1 MTRRQRL
8 APMSI
13 LLMLTLLLAGC
24 MAAASPDWGIAE
36 GEVMTVISD
45 DGKSVTVHNRLSSST
60 GEWAEGDLLPLIG
73 CNDGTVPEMLNGV
86 SASTEGGSPIT
97 ISGWLSHDK
106 TFTDGGGKDNVAAH
120 AIVMEIVDWDEVQD
134 WVIEDVTHVAIDDWE
149 SPTILEGRPLGQ
161 ADAKF
166 PDPGWAVLGLIPAS
180 EKVNDGFAALNEWNR
195 PIRLE
200 GYLMG
205 ENDYHGQ
212 YGYPEVRNC
221 ELVDG
226 TDEGYAGMFVVTS
239 FQVGDRKVVNADSD
253 YQMGDIP
260 LVGRVLYL
268 MIVVLGGAGGAFGL
282 FVYSTASIRAQA
294 AADAKM
300 MLTDEQIRGARE
312 VAGQVREHKRATEHL
327 KSRKTEDLDFSSK
340 DDDDDDEPTVDLKA
354 FDIGGMLDD
363 DEGSD
368 VSEFLLDKKKG
379 VRHGAS
385 VVQTEAAAVMDDDLA
400 DMAEEAE
407 FEAEAAA
414 APSRRF
420 ERRSS
425 SVVSSDDRDGP
436 RRGRDPSG
444 PSQCRDPS
452 GPSQG
457 RDPSGPSQGRSRD
470 GPSRDDDRG
479 GRGGRGPERGG
490 DRGRDD
496 DGGRR
501 ASIRGIERREEPRRE
516 ERGGRSG
523 RSSGGREGDG
533 RGFTVAGGLDRGE
546 SRDDQRSSTRG
557 GERGGQSHSRGR
569 ERDRKGPSAERRGEA
584 RGGSR
589 GGGREGGGR
598 GEERGGREPQRRE
611 VRRSR
616 RSGPPQ
622 EERRE
627 EEREPP
633 RRKPQR
639 ETRKGPSVAED
650 ESFSDFSFD

>member
-1 MTRRQRL
+1 
-8 APMSI
+8 
-13 LLMLTLLLAGC
+13 
-24 MAAASPDWGIAE
+24 MASASPDWGIAE

-45 DGKSVTVHNRLSSST
+45 GGKSVTVHNRLSSSQ

-73 CNDGTVPEMLNGV
+73 CNNGTVPEMLNAV
-86 SASTEGGSPIT
+86 TPANEGGSPIT
-97 ISGWLSHDK
+97 VSGWLSHDK
-106 TFTDGGGKDNVAAH
+106 KFTDGGGKDNVAAH
-120 AIVMEIVDWDEVQD
+120 AIVMELVDWDEVQD
-134 WVIEDVTHVAIDDWE
+134 WVIEDVTHVAIDDWD

-180 EKVNDGFAALNEWNR
+180 ETVNDGFAALNEWNR

-221 ELVDG
+221 KLVDG
-226 TDEGYAGMFVVTS
+226 SDEGYGGVFVVTS
-239 FQVGDRKVVNADSD
+239 FQVGDRSVVDADSG

-260 LVGRVLYL
+260 VVGRVLYL

-294 AADAKM
+294 AADAKT

-312 VAGQVREHKRATEHL
+312 VAGQVREHEKATEHL
-327 KSRKTEDLDFSSK
+327 NSRKTEDIDFSPK
-340 DDDDDDEPTVDLKA
+340 KDDDEPAIDLKA
-354 FDIGGMLDD
+354 FDIGGMLDE

-368 VSEFLLDKKKG
+368 VSEFLLHKKKG

-385 VVQTEAAAVMDDDLA
+385 VVQTEAAAVMDEELA

-407 FEAEAAA
+407 YDAEP
-414 APSRRF
+414 APSRSF

-425 SVVSSDDRDGP
+425 SVVSSGEEAGPSRGRDRDGP
-436 RRGRDPSG
+436 SR
-444 PSQCRDPS
+444 
-452 GPSQG
+452 G

-470 GPSRDDDRG
+470 GPSRSEDR
-479 GRGGRGPERGG
+479 G

-496 DGGRR
+496 GGERR
-501 ASIRGIERREEPRRE
+501 ASIRGIERREEPRDD
-516 ERGGRSG
+516 GQGG
-523 RSSGGREGDG
+523 RSSGSSGGG
-533 RGFTVAGGLDRGE
+533 RGFTVAGGIDRG
-546 SRDDQRSSTRG
+546 DQGDGGRG
-557 GERGGQSHSRGR
+557 GERRSDGPQSERGRGRDSGRSGGQ
-569 ERDRKGPSAERRGEA
+569 RDDR
-584 RGGSR
+584 
-589 GGGREGGGR
+589 GGRE
-598 GEERGGREPQRRE
+598 REPQRRS
-611 VRRSR
+611 VHRTRS
-616 RSGPPQ
+616 SEPPQ
-622 EERRE
+622 EEHYE
-627 EEREPP
+627 EKREPP